1 MFRSV
6 HTHGSIRSAICV
18 IATSSLALAASANE
32 VARKPAQPVGFFRQ
46 LGTFDVIA
54 GNGSAVAEIV
64 DFSIDERQVVY
75 TDAPSEQ
82 IGFVDISRPGSPVG
96 QGTLDVGGE
105 PTSLVVLEPWVLVA
119 VNTSPSFTEPSGDL
133 VVVHRQTRE
142 IVARLP
148 LGGQP
153 DSIALAPDRKRAAI
167 VIENERDESLAG
179 GLLPQSPSGG
189 LLVVELKGAPSR
201 WRIQE
206 VDLSPVAAAA
216 MNGDDLEPE
225 FVDVNDRN
233 LAVVTF
239 QENNHIAVVDLVKR
253 RVVSH
258 FSAGSALLSGIDV
271 ARNGVIELTGSLEKR
286 REPDAVVWIDR
297 DSFATANEGDY
308 RDAAGI
314 EGGSRGFTIFNIDGT
329 VEFESGGSFETWLVR
344 AGHHN
349 ESRAGGKGNEPEGV
363 AVGRFGGRTLLFVG
377 SERANAVGVYDVTGG
392 EPVPLQILP
401 TGIRPEGLKASA
413 RRGLFAASTEAAAAA
428 VGIPTMITL
437 YGLSPD
443 PVPAYPTIVAADE
456 QGTPGS
462 PVPWAALS
470 GLAADPSDPNTLYA
484 VSDSA
489 LARGFVYTI
498 DVSSIPARIVRR
510 LEVTGATGLDL
521 EGVAVGPDGNFWVAS
536 EGTAAST
543 RNRVLEVDRASGAVL
558 RTIFLPDALEAGR
571 RSNGYE
577 GLAVAG
583 SAGAEI
589 VYVAIQRAWLNGT
602 GDIDGINTK
611 IGRYDVATAT
621 WGFVHYPLDPVAGG
635 DWIGLSEI
643 TLLPN
648 GRFAILERDKG
659 WGPTTGFNAELKALF
674 EVDLAGAEFR
684 AFDDPS
690 GLVTVGKTLLR
701 DLLPELS
708 ANSIWTPEKV
718 EGFAVGADGRAFIVT
733 DNDGLSSATGETLF
747 LDLGAFADF

>member
-1 MFRSV
+1 MRRS
-6 HTHGSIRSAICV
+6 HFAAIGLRSAAFV
-18 IATSSLALAASANE
+18 TAIATLVPAASAE
-32 VARKPAQPVGFFRQ
+32 GVAQKPSKPIGVFRH
-46 LGTFDVIA
+46 LSTFDVIA

-64 DFSIDERQVVY
+64 DFSFDERQLVY
-75 TDAPSEQ
+75 TDAPSGQ
-82 IGFVDISRPGSPVG
+82 IGFVDISAPGAPVG

-105 PTSLVVLEPWVLVA
+105 PTSLIVREPWVLVA
-119 VNTSPSFTEPSGDL
+119 VNTSASFTEPSGDL
-133 VVVHRQTRE
+133 VVVRRADRQ

-153 DSIALAPDRKRAAI
+153 DAIALAPDRKRAAI
-167 VIENERDESLAG
+167 VIENERDEDFAD
-179 GLLPQSPSGG
+179 GLLPQPPSGR
-189 LLVVELKGAPSR
+189 LVVAELKGSPTQWAIR
-201 WRIQE
+201 E

-216 MNGDDLEPE
+216 ANGQDLEPE

-253 RVVSH
+253 AVVSH
-258 FSAGSALLSGIDV
+258 FPAGSAELSGIDV
-271 ARNGVIELTGSLEKR
+271 ARNGAIELTGSLLKR
-286 REPDAVVWIDR
+286 REPDAVAWIDR

-308 RDAAGI
+308 EDADGI
-314 EGGSRGFTIFNIDGT
+314 EGGSRGFTIFNVDGT
-329 VEFESGGSFETWLVR
+329 VELESGGSFETWLVR

-349 ESRAGGKGNEPEGV
+349 ESRAGGKGNEPEGLEM
-363 AVGRFGGRTLLFVG
+363 GTFGGRRLLFVG

-392 EPVPLQILP
+392 QAAPLQILP
-401 TGIRPEGLKASA
+401 TGIRPEGLKAAA

-437 YGLSPD
+437 YGLAPQ
-443 PVPAYPTIVAADE
+443 PIAEYPTIEAADE
-456 QGTPGS
+456 AGTPGL

-470 GLAADPSDPNTLYA
+470 GLVGDPSDPNTLYA

-489 LARGFVYTI
+489 LARGYIYTL
-498 DVSSIPARIVRR
+498 DVSARPARIVRR

-521 EGVAVGPDGNFWVAS
+521 EGIAVGPDGNFWVAS
-536 EGTAAST
+536 EGTAATT
-543 RNRVLEVDRASGAVL
+543 RNRVLKVDRTSGVVL
-558 RTIFLPDALEAGR
+558 STIALPDALETGR

-583 SAGAEI
+583 SAGAEV

-602 GDIDGINTK
+602 GDTDGDDTK
-611 IGRYDVATAT
+611 LGRYDVATGA
-621 WGFVHYPLDPVAGG
+621 WGFVHYPFEPIGGG

-643 TLLPN
+643 TLLPD
-648 GRFAILERDKG
+648 GRFALIERDKG

-674 EVDLAGAEFR
+674 QVDLAGAEFR
-684 AFDDPS
+684 SFDDPN
-690 GLVTVGKTLLR
+690 GLVTVEKTLLR
-701 DLLPELS
+701 DLLPDLAE
-708 ANSIWTPEKV
+708 NSIWTPEKV
-718 EGFAVGADGRAFIVT
+718 EGFAVGADGRAWAVT

-747 LDLGAFADF
+747 LDLGALGDF